1 MSRSNNPNVVV
12 AASRNSASQ
21 LPVHFPHN
29 LESITNNRF
38 TIRFHEYTRGNP
50 LDAPKNSPVFSI
62 SLPLPQSGLED
73 NLSIDYDETALGA
86 AVGGALGTFGSAGQ
100 GTTWAQKAAAFGEGG
115 IQHAMTSAAG
125 RFGDLIGQVT
135 FTPGLGDKL
144 KSSAPQAIGN
154 ALNPNL
160 SLTFNGVHLREH
172 SFSWRFI
179 AKSEEESRTLQKIEK
194 MLKQAA
200 LPRKVEGVAV
210 GLAYPH
216 IAFLEFVPKD
226 LIKVSELGCFLTDIS
241 FKYDGD
247 GHPAFYKVTNQP
259 VVVDVALRFHERAI
273 HTAETYGAESISVGD
288 EIKAAIKG
296 L

>member
-1 MSRSNNPNVVV
+1 MTKSNNPSVVV

-21 LPVHFPHN
+21 VPIHFPHN

-38 TIRFHEYTRGNP
+38 TIRFKEYTRGNP

-62 SLPLPQSGLED
+62 TLPLPQSGLED
-73 NLSIDYDETALGA
+73 SLSIDYDETALGA
-86 AVGGALGTFGSAGQ
+86 AVGGALGTFGAAGK
-100 GTTWAQKAAAFGEGG
+100 GTTWAQKAAAFGEGAL
-115 IQHAMTSAAG
+115 QTAMTTAAG
-125 RFGDLIGQVT
+125 RFGDLVGSVLSS
-135 FTPGLGDKL
+135 PGLGDKAKAGL
-144 KSSAPQAIGN
+144 SQAIGN

-194 MLKQAA
+194 MLKRAA
-200 LPRKVEGVAV
+200 LPRKVEGAAVA
-210 GLAYPH
+210 LAYPH

-241 FKYDGD
+241 FKYDGE

-273 HTAETYGAESISVGD
+273 HTAEDYGAESIAVGD
-288 EIKAAIKG
+288 EFRAAVKG
-296 L
+296 